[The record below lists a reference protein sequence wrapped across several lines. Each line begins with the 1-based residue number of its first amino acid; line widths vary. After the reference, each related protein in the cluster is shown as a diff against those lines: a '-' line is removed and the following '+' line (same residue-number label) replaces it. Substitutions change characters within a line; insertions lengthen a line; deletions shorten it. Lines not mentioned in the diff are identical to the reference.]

1 MPRLRISRPMAFAD
15 DRLAQRLEAALGAD
29 TINREANLLAAHN
42 IDGEQPALLCFPE
55 TSEQVTTAMR
65 ICSEA
70 DAAVVAWGGGTAMQI
85 GNPPRNVNVVLGL
98 GRLNRVVEHDDANLT
113 VTVEAGIGLSR
124 VQQTVA
130 VRKQFLAFNPPYA
143 DRATVGG
150 VIATNLNGPR
160 RSYYGSVR
168 DLVIGMKVVL
178 ASGERIKAGGK
189 VVKNVAGYDMCKLFV
204 GSLGTLGIITEAT
217 LRMGPIP
224 ETAATVVATGTL
236 PLVWQLADAL
246 SRSKLLPSA
255 VFLLS
260 PEADQAD
267 DLDQGG
273 WHFAVCCE
281 GFEKN
286 VARHLHDVQDT
297 ATRIGLGTEIL
308 KASDHSGFWDE
319 VCDFPLQAG
328 RLVYRVTVPRAST
341 LAIIQMIHRWPT
353 MDFRPWIVS
362 DTAVGIIWLSLDA
375 KQDAIKWFA
384 KLVAEAREHRGH
396 AVMLAAPTNLK
407 ADVDVWGPAPP
418 ALSLMREIKRQFDPK
433 NLLTPGRFIGGI

>member
-1 MPRLRISRPMAFAD
+1 MPLNLRRQMQSSS
-15 DRLAQRLEAALGAD
+15 DRLAQLLEGELGAD
-29 TINREANLLAAHN
+29 AVSSEPSLLVAHSV
-42 IDGEQPALLCFPE
+42 DGKDPAVLCFPA
-55 TSEQVTTAMR
+55 SPEQVTAALR
-65 ICSEA
+65 LCSEA
-70 DAAVVAWGGGTAMQI
+70 NATVTPWGGGTAMRI
-85 GNPPRNVNVVLGL
+85 GNSPRQVDVVVGL
-98 GRLNRVVEHDDANLT
+98 ERLNRLVEHDQANLT
-113 VTVEAGIGLSR
+113 ATVQSGHRLTALQEVLA
-124 VQQTVA
+124 QHN
-130 VRKQFLAFNPPYA
+130 QFLPFDPPYA
-143 DRATVGG
+143 ARATVGG

-204 GSLGTLGIITEAT
+204 GAVGTLGIITEAT

-236 PLVWQLADAL
+236 PLVWQLADGL

-260 PEADQAD
+260 PEADKAD
-267 DLDQGG
+267 NLEQNG
-273 WHFAVCCE
+273 WHLAVCCE

-286 VARHLHDVQDT
+286 VARHLHDAQDT

-319 VCDFPLQAG
+319 VGDFPLQAG

-341 LAIIQMIHRWPT
+341 LAIIQMIHSWST
-353 MDFRPWIVS
+353 MDFRPRIVS
-362 DTAVGIIWLSLDA
+362 DTAMGIIWLSLDA

-418 ALSLMREIKRQFDPK
+418 TLSLMREIKRQFDPK
-433 NLLTPGRFIGGI
+433 NLLSPGRFIDGI